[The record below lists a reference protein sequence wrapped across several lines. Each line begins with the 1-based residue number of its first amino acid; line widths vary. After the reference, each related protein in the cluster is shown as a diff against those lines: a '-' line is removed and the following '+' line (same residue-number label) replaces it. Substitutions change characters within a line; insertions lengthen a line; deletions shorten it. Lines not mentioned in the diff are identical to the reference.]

1 MKTDTSIVIKN
12 IYYMLSYAF
21 RKLKLGE
28 KDFFSKEDFEN
39 IHDLFA
45 EILAHGIGVQLKQG
59 LYREYLSKSEDLAL
73 LRGKINIEGTI
84 KNQLT
89 RKALVTCEYDDL
101 SENNIYNQILKTTAF
116 LLIKSG
122 KVKKVLKEKLKI
134 QMMYFSKVDLVDPK
148 TIKNTNIDF
157 RRNAGY
163 YPILIN
169 ICKFILDG
177 ILITTDSGN
186 YKLANF
192 VDDQAMSKLYEKFIL
207 EYYKKEHEELEV
219 SSAQIPWALDDGAAY
234 MLPTM
239 RSDVYLE
246 KDGQVLI
253 IDAKY
258 YSSATQKY
266 YDKTTIISA
275 NLYQIF
281 TYVKNEAA
289 KSKGDNVS
297 GMLLYAATDEE
308 IQPKAT
314 YKMSG
319 NKISAQTLD
328 LNTDFKE
335 IKYQLDKIVED
346 YFP

>member
-1 MKTDTSIVIKN
+1 MKTDKSIVIKN

-21 RKLKLGE
+21 RKLRLGE
-28 KDFFSKEDFEN
+28 KDFFGKEDFEN

-45 EILAHGIGVQLKQG
+45 EILARGIGVQLKQG
-59 LYREYLSKSEDLAL
+59 LHREYLSKSEDLAL
-73 LRGKINIEGTI
+73 IRGKINIEGTI
-84 KNQLT
+84 KKQMT

-116 LLIKSG
+116 LLIKSS
-122 KVKKVLKEKLKI
+122 KVKKSLKEKLKI
-134 QMMYFSKVDLVDPK
+134 QMMYFSKVDFIDPK
-148 TIKNTNIDF
+148 TIGKIKIDF

-177 ILITTDSGN
+177 MLITTDSGN

-192 VDDQAMSKLYEKFIL
+192 VDDQAMSRLYEKFIL
-207 EYYKKEHEELEV
+207 EYYKKEHEELNV
-219 SSAQIPWALDDGAAY
+219 SSAKISWKLDDGNTD

-239 RSDVYLE
+239 RSDVYIE

-266 YDKTTIISA
+266 YDKTSIISS

-289 KSKGDNVS
+289 NSKGDKVS

-319 NKISAQTLD
+319 NKISVQTLD
-328 LNTDFKE
+328 LNTNFKE
-335 IKYQLDKIVED
+335 IKKHLDKIVAD
-346 YFP
+346 HFS